1 MKALLYNFRVK
12 KYYTSTRIQANEI
25 QRLALHCGWSATI
38 DFDKQDNDIFYVRIV
53 KSKNEPEVNHGHVS
67 SQNIQ
72 IEEFIRYTGKVACIE
87 VPATHLFY
95 YKEDLYSPPCWTGNS
110 SRHKLTVPKSILLK

>member
-1 MKALLYNFRVK
+1 MPLLIQSQVVENDQAYNTHRLD
-12 KYYTSTRIQANEI
+12 
-25 QRLALHCGWSATI
+25 LALHCGWSATI
-38 DFDKQDNDIFYVRIV
+38 DFDKQDNDIFYVRII
-53 KSKNEPEVNHGHVS
+53 KNQYDNEVDVNCGR
-67 SQNIQ
+67 NLGGRNLE

-110 SRHKLTVPKSILLK
+110 SRHKLTVPKSILLE